1 MFLGYQINQNGEE
14 FIASAREN
22 REDLENNIFMK
33 FTKIE
38 EVKDDVELVSGKYYI
53 GKEQIKEAKSEA
65 MRKIRDSYLVQY
77 VDSVVSNPLRWA
89 DMSAEEQQDYKD
101 YRQYLL
107 NVPQSE
113 NFPGFEILT
122 FDVWKKEAKEN

>member
-22 REDLENNIFMK
+22 KEDLENNIFMK

-38 EVKDDVELVSGKYYI
+38 EVNDDVELINGKYYV
-53 GKEQIKEAKSEA
+53 GKEKINEALSAA
-65 MRKIRDSYLVQY
+65 MRKIRDDYLVQY

-107 NVPQSE
+107 NIPQSE

-122 FDVWKKEAKEN
+122 FDL

>member
-1 MFLGYQINQNGEE
+1 MFLGYQINENGEE

-22 REDLENNIFMK
+22 REDLENDIFMQ

-38 EVKDDVELVSGKYYI
+38 ETNDVVELISGSYYI
-53 GKEQIKEAKSEA
+53 GEEKIIEAKSEA
-65 MRKIRDSYLVQY
+65 MRKIRDSYLVKY

-89 DMSAEEQQDYKD
+89 DMTSEDQQVYKD

-107 NVPQSE
+107 NVPQSKS
-113 NFPGFEILT
+113 FPNSEILT
-122 FDVWKKEAKEN
+122 FDDWKAEQK

>member
-14 FIASAREN
+14 FIACAREN
-22 REDLENNIFMK
+22 KEDLENDIFLK

-38 EVKDDVELVSGKYYI
+38 EVNDDVELINGKYYV
-53 GKEQIKEAKSEA
+53 GKEKINEALSES
-65 MRKIRDSYLVQY
+65 MRKIRDDYLVQY

-89 DMSAEEQQDYKD
+89 DMSEEEQQDYKD
-101 YRQYLL
+101 YRKYLL
-107 NVPQSE
+107 DVPQSE

-122 FDVWKKEAKEN
+122 FDLWKKEAKGN

>member
-53 GKEQIKEAKSEA
+53 GKEQIKEAQSEA

-122 FDVWKKEAKEN
+122 FDLWKKEAKGN

>member
-22 REDLENNIFMK
+22 REDLENDIFMQ

-38 EVKDDVELVSGKYYI
+38 ETNDVVELISGSYYI
-53 GKEQIKEAKSEA
+53 GEEKIIEAKSEA
-65 MRKIRDSYLVQY
+65 MRKIRDSYLVKY

-89 DMSAEEQQDYKD
+89 DMTSEDQQVYKD

-107 NVPQSE
+107 NVPQSKS
-113 NFPGFEILT
+113 FPNSEILT
-122 FDVWKKEAKEN
+122 FDDWKAEQK

>member
-38 EVKDDVELVSGKYYI
+38 EVNDDVELVSGKYYI
-53 GKEQIKEAKSEA
+53 GKEQIKEALK
-65 MRKIRDSYLVQY
+65 
-77 VDSVVSNPLRWA
+77 
-89 DMSAEEQQDYKD
+89 
-101 YRQYLL
+101 LL
-107 NVPQSE
+107 
-113 NFPGFEILT
+113 L
-122 FDVWKKEAKEN
+122 K

>member
-38 EVKDDVELVSGKYYI
+38 EVNDDVELVSGKYYV
-53 GKEQIKEAKSEA
+53 GKEKIKEAQSEA

-122 FDVWKKEAKEN
+122 FDVWKKEAKGN